1 MNSDSDSNS
10 KVLLPY
16 HSAQLVT
23 FTLEARGEASEASEA
38 SEAPCFVWSSSRP
51 DIVAVQPIHDDA
63 AGQCSSRALV
73 AAVSKHAQRYTSII
87 LAKETSKSFLLLN
100 FLALCFLSPFCE
112 VPNYSF
118 GLSVC
123 P

>member
-1 MNSDSDSNS
+1 MNSDSDC

-23 FTLEARGEASEASEA
+23 FTLEARGEASEA

-87 LAKETSKSFLLLN
+87 LAKETSKSFLLFH
-100 FLALCFLSPFCE
+100 FLALCFLLPFCE
-112 VPNYSF
+112 VPN
-118 GLSVC
+118 
-123 P
+123 